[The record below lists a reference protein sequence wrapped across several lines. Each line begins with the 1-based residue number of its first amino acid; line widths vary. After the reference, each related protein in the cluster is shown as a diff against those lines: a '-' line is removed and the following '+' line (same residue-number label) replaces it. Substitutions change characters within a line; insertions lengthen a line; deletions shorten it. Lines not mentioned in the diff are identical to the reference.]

1 MTDDQSPALEV
12 GDEVVQTEVENTE
25 APEAVESTEGQEQ
38 NPPAEE
44 KAEEAEAEEQKSPSK
59 IRRERRKAHM
69 EALKASEAEAK
80 KQLQA
85 ITERQAAQAKAAQE
99 TQPPK
104 EADFADFEEYQA
116 ARTAWYAGQEFDK
129 RAVGEI
135 QRQAD
140 EQERQVKSIQEQSE
154 VAARENWEAQR
165 TEAVAR
171 YKDFD
176 AVVSAPDLKIT
187 KDMAAFLSASDL
199 GADVAY
205 YLGTNKAEAAQKAGR
220 FDDEI
225 APVTIN
231 TRKGDVVVGKDEYI
245 RHGATLDAVSGMRAA
260 FDKDGSVTAANA
272 SGINDGA
279 AALVL
284 MGAKEAD
291 KRGLTPMARIAS
303 RATAG
308 VDPAIMGTGPI
319 PASRRALE
327 RAGWKAHDL
336 DLIEANEA
344 FAAQACAVNQEMG
357 WDTDK
362 VNVNGGAIAIG
373 HPIGAS
379 GARVLVTLLHEM
391 QRRDAKKG
399 LATLCIGGGMGVAMC
414 VER

>member
-1 MTDDQSPALEV
+1 MTDEV
-12 GDEVVQTEVENTE
+12 QAAEEAAPEVVQTEVEQTE

-205 YLGTNKAEAAQKAGR
+205 YLGTNKAEAAQIAALPPFEQAMAIGRLEAKVTPPKAR
-220 FDDEI
+220 TQSQAPDPI
-225 APVTIN
+225 TPVTP
-231 TRKGDVVVGKDEYI
+231 KGSGGNDPSKMSPDEY
-245 RHGATLDAVSGMRAA
+245 RKWRQ
-260 FDKDGSVTAANA
+260 
-272 SGINDGA
+272 
-279 AALVL
+279 
-284 MGAKEAD
+284 
-291 KRGLTPMARIAS
+291 
-303 RATAG
+303 AG
-308 VDPAIMGTGPI
+308 GTY
-319 PASRRALE
+319 
-327 RAGWKAHDL
+327 
-336 DLIEANEA
+336 
-344 FAAQACAVNQEMG
+344 
-357 WDTDK
+357 
-362 VNVNGGAIAIG
+362 
-373 HPIGAS
+373 
-379 GARVLVTLLHEM
+379 
-391 QRRDAKKG
+391 
-399 LATLCIGGGMGVAMC
+399 
-414 VER
+414 